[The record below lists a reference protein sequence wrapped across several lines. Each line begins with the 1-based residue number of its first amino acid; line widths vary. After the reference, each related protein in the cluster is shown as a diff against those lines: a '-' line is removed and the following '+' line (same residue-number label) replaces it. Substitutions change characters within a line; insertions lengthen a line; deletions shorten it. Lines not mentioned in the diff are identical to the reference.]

1 MKAIRVHQYGGLDA
15 LSYDDVDVPQPG
27 AGEVRIK
34 IGAAGL
40 NFIDTYKRA
49 GVYKSALPLIL
60 GEEAAGTV
68 DAIGA
73 GVIDFSVG
81 DAVAYC
87 MHTGAYADYAVV
99 PAWKVVKVE
108 GAISSQT
115 AAAVMLQGLTA
126 HYLATSTYPLQAGDT
141 ALIHAAAGG
150 TGALLVQMAKI
161 RGARVIGT
169 VSTEEKAEIARAA
182 GADEIIF
189 YTQQDFVAETKRIT
203 NGKGVD
209 VVYDGVGKSTFMK
222 GLDCLRPRG
231 YAVLFGGASGQVE
244 PFDLQLLNA
253 KGSLF
258 TTRPSLGAYIQTRD
272 ELLGRTN
279 QMFGWI
285 NDGKLTVRVDQSFA
299 LRDAA
304 KAHAYIEGRETKGK
318 VLLIP

>member
-1 MKAIRVHQYGGLDA
+1 MKAIRIHQYGGLDA

-40 NFIDTYKRA
+40 NFIDTYKRG
-49 GVYKSALPLIL
+49 GVYKSTLPLIL

-68 DAIGA
+68 DALGA
-73 GVIDFSVG
+73 GVNDFNVG

-87 MHTGAYADYAVV
+87 MHTGAYAEYAVV

-126 HYLATSTYPLQAGDT
+126 HYLACSTYPLKAGDT

-161 RGARVIGT
+161 RGAKVIGT

-189 YTQQDFVAETKRIT
+189 YTKQDFVAETKRIT

-258 TTRPSLGAYIQTRD
+258 TTRPSLGAYIQTRE

-279 QMFGWI
+279 EMFGWI
-285 NDGKLTVRVDQSFA
+285 NSGKLTVRIDQSFA
-299 LRDAA
+299 LADAA

>member
-1 MKAIRVHQYGGLDA
+1 M
-15 LSYDDVDVPQPG
+15 PQPG

-40 NFIDTYKRA
+40 NFIDTYKRG
-49 GVYKSALPLIL
+49 GVYKSTLPLIL

-68 DAIGA
+68 DALGA
-73 GVIDFSVG
+73 GVSDFNVG

-87 MHTGAYADYAVV
+87 MHTGAYAEYAVV

-126 HYLATSTYPLQAGDT
+126 HYLACSTYPLKAGDT

-161 RGARVIGT
+161 RGAKVIGT

-189 YTQQDFVAETKRIT
+189 YTKQDFVAETKRIT

-258 TTRPSLGAYIQTRD
+258 TTRPSLGAYIQTRE

-279 QMFGWI
+279 EMFGWI
-285 NDGKLTVRVDQSFA
+285 NSGKLTVRIDQSFA
-299 LRDAA
+299 LADAA

>member
-1 MKAIRVHQYGGLDA
+1 MKAIRIHQYGGLDA

-27 AGEVRIK
+27 AGEVRIR

-40 NFIDTYKRA
+40 NFIDTYKRG
-49 GVYKSALPLIL
+49 GVYKSTLPLIL

-68 DAIGA
+68 DALGA
-73 GVIDFSVG
+73 GVSDFNVG

-87 MHTGAYADYAVV
+87 MHTGAYAEYAVV

-126 HYLATSTYPLQAGDT
+126 HYLACSTYPLKAGDT

-161 RGARVIGT
+161 RGAKVIGT

-189 YTQQDFVAETKRIT
+189 YTKQDFVAETKRIT

-258 TTRPSLGAYIQTRD
+258 TTRPSLGAYIQTRE
-272 ELLGRTN
+272 ELLGRTHE
-279 QMFGWI
+279 MFGWI
-285 NDGKLTVRVDQSFA
+285 NSGKLTVRIDQSFA
-299 LRDAA
+299 LADAA

>member
-1 MKAIRVHQYGGLDA
+1 MKAIRIHQYGGLDA

-40 NFIDTYKRA
+40 NFIDTYKRG
-49 GVYKSALPLIL
+49 GVYKSTLPLIL

-68 DAIGA
+68 DALGA
-73 GVIDFSVG
+73 GVSDFNVG

-87 MHTGAYADYAVV
+87 MHTGAYAEYAVV

-126 HYLATSTYPLQAGDT
+126 HYLACSTYPLKAGDT

-161 RGARVIGT
+161 RGAKVIGT

-189 YTQQDFVAETKRIT
+189 YTKQDFVAETKRIT

-258 TTRPSLGAYIQTRD
+258 TTRPSLGAYIQTRE
-272 ELLGRTN
+272 ELLGRTHE
-279 QMFGWI
+279 MFGWI
-285 NDGKLTVRVDQSFA
+285 NSGKLTVRIDQSFA
-299 LRDAA
+299 LADAA

>member
-1 MKAIRVHQYGGLDA
+1 MKAIRIHQYGGLDA

-40 NFIDTYKRA
+40 NFIDTYKRG
-49 GVYKSALPLIL
+49 GVYKSTLPLIL

-68 DAIGA
+68 DALGA
-73 GVIDFSVG
+73 GVSDFNVG

-87 MHTGAYADYAVV
+87 MHTGAYAEYAVV

-126 HYLATSTYPLQAGDT
+126 HYLACSTYPLKAGDT

-161 RGARVIGT
+161 RGAKVIGT

-189 YTQQDFVAETKRIT
+189 YTKQDFVAETKRIT

-258 TTRPSLGAYIQTRD
+258 TTRPSLGAYIQTRE

-279 QMFGWI
+279 EMFGWI
-285 NDGKLTVRVDQSFA
+285 NSGKLTVRIDQSFA
-299 LRDAA
+299 LADAA

>member
-1 MKAIRVHQYGGLDA
+1 MKAIRIHQYGGLDA

-27 AGEVRIK
+27 AGEVRIR

-40 NFIDTYKRA
+40 NFIDTYKRG
-49 GVYKSALPLIL
+49 GVYKSTLPLIL

-68 DAIGA
+68 DALGA
-73 GVIDFSVG
+73 GVNDFNVG

-87 MHTGAYADYAVV
+87 MHTGAYAEYAVV

-126 HYLATSTYPLQAGDT
+126 HYLACSTYPLKAGDT

-161 RGARVIGT
+161 RGAKVIGT

-189 YTQQDFVAETKRIT
+189 YTKQDFVAKTKRIT

-258 TTRPSLGAYIQTRD
+258 TTRPSLGAYIQTRE

-279 QMFGWI
+279 EMFGWI
-285 NDGKLTVRVDQSFA
+285 NSGKLTVRIDQSFA
-299 LRDAA
+299 LADAA

>member
-1 MKAIRVHQYGGLDA
+1 MKAIRIHQYGGLDA

-27 AGEVRIK
+27 AGEVRIR

-40 NFIDTYKRA
+40 NFIDTYKRG
-49 GVYKSALPLIL
+49 GVYKSTLPLIL

-68 DAIGA
+68 DALGA
-73 GVIDFSVG
+73 GVSDFNVG

-87 MHTGAYADYAVV
+87 MHTGAYAEYAVV

-126 HYLATSTYPLQAGDT
+126 HYLACSTYPLKAGDT

-161 RGARVIGT
+161 RGAKVIGT

-189 YTQQDFVAETKRIT
+189 YTKQDFVAETKRIT

-258 TTRPSLGAYIQTRD
+258 TTRPSLGAYIQTRE

-279 QMFGWI
+279 EMFGWI
-285 NDGKLTVRVDQSFA
+285 NSGKLTVRIDQSFA
-299 LRDAA
+299 LADAA

>member
-1 MKAIRVHQYGGLDA
+1 MKAIRIHQYGGLDA

-27 AGEVRIK
+27 AGEVRIR

-40 NFIDTYKRA
+40 NFIDTYKRG
-49 GVYKSALPLIL
+49 GVYKSTLPLIL

-68 DAIGA
+68 DALGA
-73 GVIDFSVG
+73 GVSDFNVG

-87 MHTGAYADYAVV
+87 MHTGAYAEYAVV

-126 HYLATSTYPLQAGDT
+126 HYLACSTYPLKAGDT

-161 RGARVIGT
+161 RGAKVIGT

-189 YTQQDFVAETKRIT
+189 YTKQDFVAETKRIT

-258 TTRPSLGAYIQTRD
+258 TTRPSLGAYIQTRE
-272 ELLGRTN
+272 ELLGRTHE
-279 QMFGWI
+279 MFGWI
-285 NDGKLTVRVDQSFA
+285 NSGKLTVRIDQSFA
-299 LRDAA
+299 LADAA
-304 KAHAYIEGRETKGK
+304 KAHAYIEGRETKGRCC
-318 VLLIP
+318 

>member
-1 MKAIRVHQYGGLDA
+1 MKAIRIHQYGGLDA

-27 AGEVRIK
+27 AGEVRIR

-40 NFIDTYKRA
+40 NFIDTYKRG
-49 GVYKSALPLIL
+49 GVYKSTLPLIL

-68 DAIGA
+68 DALGA
-73 GVIDFSVG
+73 GVSDFNVG

-87 MHTGAYADYAVV
+87 MHTGAYAEYAVV

-126 HYLATSTYPLQAGDT
+126 HYLACSTYPLKAGDT

-161 RGARVIGT
+161 RGAKVIGT

-189 YTQQDFVAETKRIT
+189 YTKQDFVAETKRIT

-258 TTRPSLGAYIQTRD
+258 ATRPSLFAYIQTRE

-279 QMFGWI
+279 EMFGWI
-285 NDGKLTVRVDQSFA
+285 NSGKLTVRIDQSFA
-299 LRDAA
+299 LADAA

>member
-1 MKAIRVHQYGGLDA
+1 MKAIRIHQYGGLDA
-15 LSYDDVDVPQPG
+15 LSYDDVEVPQPG
-27 AGEVRIK
+27 AGEVRIR

-40 NFIDTYKRA
+40 NFIDTYKRG
-49 GVYKSALPLIL
+49 GVYKSTLPLIL

-68 DAIGA
+68 DALGA
-73 GVIDFSVG
+73 GVSDFNVG

-87 MHTGAYADYAVV
+87 MHTGAYAEYAVV

-126 HYLATSTYPLQAGDT
+126 HYLACSTYPLKAGDT

-161 RGARVIGT
+161 RGAKVIGT

-189 YTQQDFVAETKRIT
+189 YTKQDFVAETKRIT

-258 TTRPSLGAYIQTRD
+258 TTRPSLGAYIQTRE
-272 ELLGRTN
+272 ELLGRTHE
-279 QMFGWI
+279 MFGWI
-285 NDGKLTVRVDQSFA
+285 NSGKLTVRIDQSFA
-299 LRDAA
+299 LADAA

-318 VLLIP
+318 VLFIP

>member
-15 LSYDDVDVPQPG
+15 LSYDDMAVPQPN

-34 IGAAGL
+34 VGAAGL

-49 GVYKSALPLIL
+49 GVYKSALPIIL
-60 GEEAAGTV
+60 GEEAAGTI
-68 DAIGA
+68 DAVGE
-73 GVIDFSVG
+73 GVRDFNVG

-87 MHTGAYADYAVV
+87 MHTGAYAEYSIV

-108 GAISSQT
+108 GAVSAEI

-126 HYLATSTYPLQAGDT
+126 HYLATSTYPLKPGDT
-141 ALIHAAAGG
+141 ALVHAAAGG
-150 TGALLVQMAKI
+150 TGALLVQMAKL
-161 RGARVIGT
+161 RGAKVIGT

-203 NGKGVD
+203 NGKGVH

-258 TTRPSLGAYIQTRD
+258 TTRPSLGAYIQSRE
-272 ELLGRTN
+272 ELLSRTDE
-279 QMFGWI
+279 MFGWI
-285 NDGKLTVRVDQSFA
+285 AAGKLQVRIDKSFA
-299 LRDAA
+299 LKDAGQ
-304 KAHAYIEGRETKGK
+304 AHAYIEGRETKGK
-318 VLLIP
+318 VLLVP

>member
-1 MKAIRVHQYGGLDA
+1 MKAIRIHQYGGLDA

-27 AGEVRIK
+27 AGEVRIR

-40 NFIDTYKRA
+40 NFIDTYKRG
-49 GVYKSALPLIL
+49 GVYKSTLPLIL

-68 DAIGA
+68 DALGA
-73 GVIDFSVG
+73 GVGDFNVG

-87 MHTGAYADYAVV
+87 MHTGAYAEYAVV

-126 HYLATSTYPLQAGDT
+126 HYLACSTYPLKAGDT

-150 TGALLVQMAKI
+150 TGALMVQMAKI
-161 RGARVIGT
+161 RGAKVIGT

-189 YTQQDFVAETKRIT
+189 YTKQDFVAETKRIT

-258 TTRPSLGAYIQTRD
+258 TTRPSLGAYIQTRE

-279 QMFGWI
+279 EMFGWI
-285 NDGKLTVRVDQSFA
+285 NSGKLTVRIDQSFA
-299 LRDAA
+299 LADAA

>member
-1 MKAIRVHQYGGLDA
+1 LDA

-40 NFIDTYKRA
+40 NFIDTYKRG
-49 GVYKSALPLIL
+49 GVYKSTLPLIL

-68 DAIGA
+68 DALGA
-73 GVIDFSVG
+73 GVGDFNVG

-87 MHTGAYADYAVV
+87 MHTGAYAEYAVV

-126 HYLATSTYPLQAGDT
+126 HYLACSTYPLKAGDT

-161 RGARVIGT
+161 RGAKVIGT

-189 YTQQDFVAETKRIT
+189 YTKQDFVAETKRIT

-258 TTRPSLGAYIQTRD
+258 TTRPSLGAYIQTRE

-279 QMFGWI
+279 EMFGWI
-285 NDGKLTVRVDQSFA
+285 NSGKLTVRIDQSFA
-299 LRDAA
+299 LADAA